1 LGNNPEEILDKPE
14 RKEVIKMAEN
24 LKSISC
30 DPICGFMVRS
40 HDENELVEMIKAH
53 GKNKHPDMKLTDEE
67 IKAMIKPA

>member
-1 LGNNPEEILDKPE
+1 
-14 RKEVIKMAEN
+14 MAEN

-53 GKNKHPDMKLTDEE
+53 AAKKHPGMKMTDEE